1 MPDEGR
7 TMSEVA
13 KLREE
18 AERAKRWARAI
29 TDARLVE
36 RLLDLAQEYARRA
49 DELQR
54 RPLSA

>member
-1 MPDEGR
+1 
-7 TMSEVA
+7 MSEVA

>member
-1 MPDEGR
+1 
-7 TMSEVA
+7 MSEVTR
-13 KLREE
+13 LREE
-18 AERAKRWARAI
+18 AERAERWARAL

-36 RLLDLAQEYARRA
+36 RLLDLAREYARRA